1 MKSMKTDK
9 IYHRDAVGDL
19 INVRFKAPIGS
30 GLVRF
35 FQVRENLA
43 VQAAEIILKN
53 YSRIVRFMTN

>member
-1 MKSMKTDK
+1 MKTDK

-30 GLVRF
+30 VLVRF

-53 YSRIVRFMTN
+53 